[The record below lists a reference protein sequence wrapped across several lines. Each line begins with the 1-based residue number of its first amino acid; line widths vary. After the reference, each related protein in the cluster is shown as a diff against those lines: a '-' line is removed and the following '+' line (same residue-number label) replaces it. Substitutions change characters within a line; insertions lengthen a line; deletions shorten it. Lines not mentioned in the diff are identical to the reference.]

1 MLQVKA
7 VPRLSSP
14 LRALA
19 WIGVLSFAAILYYV
33 GFVSGPQMQAEYR
46 QRVEVQIRDEDRRF
60 CEAFDL
66 KEGTASRSRCES
78 ELAIIRAN
86 QVARTLA
93 SQWAPL

>member
-46 QRVEVQIRDEDRRF
+46 QRVLRSLRP
-60 CEAFDL
+60 
-66 KEGTASRSRCES
+66 EGGNGFAQS
-78 ELAIIRAN
+78 L
-86 QVARTLA
+86 
-93 SQWAPL
+93 

>member
-33 GFVSGPQMQAEYR
+33 GFVSGPQRQAEYQ
-46 QRVEVQIRDEDRRF
+46 QRVGVQIRDEDRRF

-66 KEGTASRSRCES
+66 KEGTASRGRCEN

-93 SQWAPL
+93 SQWGPL